1 MQRGQALR
9 EERPERLG
17 SPLNIIFIV
26 NAGGYT
32 RASSKRARSKGAS
45 VQGAKVQAASVQGVQ
60 GAQAGSAQ
68 ARFPKGPWRSRRG
81 VTLTLR
87 RSGLLTRKDMEAAG
101 ASPHA
106 AEGNLGDESGS
117 APAPAPPGPSVSV
130 PPPHRSPQPRPRP
143 RPHLSA
149 AATAHRQETP
159 RVTSARRCA

>member
-1 MQRGQALR
+1 MPGGAHGERVCKERVCKQQACK
-9 EERPERLG
+9 EQG
-17 SPLNIIFIV
+17 
-26 NAGGYT
+26 
-32 RASSKRARSKGAS
+32 S
-45 VQGAKVQAASVQGVQ
+45 VQGAKVQAASVQ

-130 PPPHRSPQPRPRP
+130 PRPPGPLSPGPGPGLTSAPRPP
-143 RPHLSA
+143 R
-149 AATAHRQETP
+149 TGRRR
-159 RVTSARRCA
+159 RV

>member
-1 MQRGQALR
+1 MPGGAHGERVCKQQACK
-9 EERPERLG
+9 EQG
-17 SPLNIIFIV
+17 
-26 NAGGYT
+26 
-32 RASSKRARSKGAS
+32 S
-45 VQGAKVQAASVQGVQ
+45 VQGAKVQAASVQ

-130 PPPHRSPQPRPRP
+130 PPPLPSAPAPAPASPQRRGHRAPAGD
-143 RPHLSA
+143 A
-149 AATAHRQETP
+149 ACDVSTAL
-159 RVTSARRCA
+159 RVTSARRSRRA

>member
-1 MQRGQALR
+1 M
-9 EERPERLG
+9 
-17 SPLNIIFIV
+17 
-26 NAGGYT
+26 
-32 RASSKRARSKGAS
+32 S
-45 VQGAKVQAASVQGVQ
+45 VQGAKVQAASVQGASVQGVQ

-130 PPPHRSPQPRPRP
+130 PPPPVPSAPAPA